1 MIDLLELYNERKI
14 SIKKMNKMRWSEIKD
29 EVSGEARYYTPEE
42 LGLNMQ
48 ERTAILYGVPMQRVA
63 LWRQLGWENR
73 CWNCFQEIDIE
84 NWKWRGVHGFLRHY
98 GCIKRDKARWRMYI
112 RALKM
117 KERYVKHKG
126 HYRKL

>member
-1 MIDLLELYNERKI
+1 MIDLLKLYNERKI

-29 EVSGEARYYTPEE
+29 EVSGENRYYTDKE
-42 LGLNMQ
+42 LGFNDA
-48 ERTAILYGVPMQRVA
+48 ERTAIGYGVPMQRVA

-84 NWKWRGVHGFLRHY
+84 NWGWFGLRGFLQHF
-98 GCIKRDKARWRMYI
+98 CCTKKPKARHRMYI

-117 KERYVKHKG
+117 KERYVKRKG
-126 HYRKL
+126 HYREL